1 MARKLTTREIVLV
14 VGLAVVAVAVLW
26 FRDEGGLFGGGGEK
40 GRELA
45 PLGQAPRVN
54 TDRLIADAEAF
65 DATGR
70 NLFQFYTPP
79 PPPRQARKA
88 PPPTKP
94 NPSANANR
102 KKTVRRPAPPPQ
114 ARGPRPPNVDF
125 EYLGYLGPKDDKIA
139 VFEKGEELE
148 QARVGEVILEQFRLL
163 EFKYEAV
170 VIGYVDNRFR
180 DQSTELK
187 MSR

>member
-1 MARKLTTREIVLV
+1 MTPGPKRA
-14 VGLAVVAVAVLW
+14 A
-26 FRDEGGLFGGGGEK
+26 
-40 GRELA
+40 
-45 PLGQAPRVN
+45 
-54 TDRLIADAEAF
+54 
-65 DATGR
+65 
-70 NLFQFYTPP
+70 PP
-79 PPPRQARKA
+79 PPKPRPQNTQRQQTVRRQARD
-88 PPPTKP
+88 TKP
-94 NPSANANR
+94 
-102 KKTVRRPAPPPQ
+102 Q
-114 ARGPRPPNVDF
+114 GPRPPSVNF

-170 VIGYVDNRFR
+170 VIGYVDERFR